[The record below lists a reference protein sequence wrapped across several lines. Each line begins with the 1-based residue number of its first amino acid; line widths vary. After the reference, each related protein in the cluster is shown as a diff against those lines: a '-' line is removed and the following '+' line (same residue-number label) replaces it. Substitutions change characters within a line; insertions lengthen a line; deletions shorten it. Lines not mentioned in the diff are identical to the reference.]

1 MIGTHQMGDARTW
14 LLGIVAAAALLA
26 AACGGGDSVKIL
38 EFELEA
44 NDGFR
49 FVAELTDDTDLDG
62 ETWVLLGHQF
72 TGNRRDWD
80 GLRDELIEAG
90 FTVLTWD
97 FRCHGESPCETDTK
111 GESVFNIWR
120 EWHAAI
126 DYAVEQGAPKMY
138 GIGASMGGTS
148 VLQVAADRPELQ
160 AVAAVSPAD
169 FTFKGLDARTNY
181 DQLTAPKFFIVG
193 RTNASAPDF
202 SRRYHERATGPS
214 RIVVLET
221 DLHGAT
227 LVKSEDF
234 GPQVRA
240 LLVEYVR
247 DPVAVSALASIDP
260 GPPEPD
266 EETEQAREQQAAASS
281 TQSSSAAT
289 QEQPSV
295 ARQNQADETPPD
307 RPAPVQTVSLRTD
320 DNLRLVATLWPGGD
334 VWVLLGHQLR
344 ESRDDWGGLDDQLQ
358 IDGFSVLAWDFRN
371 HGDSPEG
378 DLGGISI
385 DWRAAIDFA
394 QDNGATAIYGL
405 GASMGGTSALV
416 VAAEDSR
423 LNGVVTVSA
432 PAEFAGLDGGAA
444 VTRLRVPLLIIV
456 GAEDSEASAGA
467 AVFSRAATRSGVE
480 HRLLSFPTGL
490 HGNSLIRDPSGG
502 RQIYLQLREF
512 LPEPGS

>member
-234 GPQVRA
+234 GAAGAGPTCRVRA
-240 LLVEYVR
+240 RSGRRQRARLHRSRSARARRRDGASAGTTSRRQLDAVKQRR
-247 DPVAVSALASIDP
+247 DPGTAQRR
-260 GPPEPD
+260 PPEPG
-266 EETEQAREQQAAASS
+266 R
-281 TQSSSAAT
+281 
-289 QEQPSV
+289 
-295 ARQNQADETPPD
+295 
-307 RPAPVQTVSLRTD
+307 
-320 DNLRLVATLWPGGD
+320 
-334 VWVLLGHQLR
+334 
-344 ESRDDWGGLDDQLQ
+344 
-358 IDGFSVLAWDFRN
+358 
-371 HGDSPEG
+371 
-378 DLGGISI
+378 
-385 DWRAAIDFA
+385 
-394 QDNGATAIYGL
+394 
-405 GASMGGTSALV
+405 
-416 VAAEDSR
+416 
-423 LNGVVTVSA
+423 
-432 PAEFAGLDGGAA
+432 
-444 VTRLRVPLLIIV
+444 
-456 GAEDSEASAGA
+456 
-467 AVFSRAATRSGVE
+467 
-480 HRLLSFPTGL
+480 
-490 HGNSLIRDPSGG
+490 RDPSRSPRSSPDGLAAH
-502 RQIYLQLREF
+502 R
-512 LPEPGS
+512 